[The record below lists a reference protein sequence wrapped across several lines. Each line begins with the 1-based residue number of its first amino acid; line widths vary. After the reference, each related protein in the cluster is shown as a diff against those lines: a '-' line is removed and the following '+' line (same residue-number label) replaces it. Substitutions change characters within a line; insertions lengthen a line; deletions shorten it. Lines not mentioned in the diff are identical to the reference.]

1 MEPLALAG
9 SEDYKGTGAHPPLQW
24 PATIPRKNTV
34 SNIIITYVT
43 HTTNQAEQ
51 LAILR
56 ALEYIETIKM
66 EDKTVTIYTDSQ
78 ATLDSLKNN
87 TNHTFLIEA
96 IRKKLVEMG
105 KAKWT
110 IQFCWVRAHVGIQG
124 NELADALAKE
134 AATNADLT
142 ESYKKVP
149 KRVVMSELTK
159 MRVVSWQQEW
169 DLTTKGA
176 ITKEYFPV
184 VAERLNININITPNL
199 TTIITG
205 HCIRGPTFTDLN

>member
-1 MEPLALAG
+1 
-9 SEDYKGTGAHPPLQW
+9 
-24 PATIPRKNTV
+24 
-34 SNIIITYVT
+34 
-43 HTTNQAEQ
+43 
-51 LAILR
+51 
-56 ALEYIETIKM
+56 M

-78 ATLDSLKNN
+78 VTLDSLKNN

-105 KAKWT
+105 KSKWT

-142 ESYKKVP
+142 DSYKKVP
-149 KRVVMSELTK
+149 KSVVMSELTE
-159 MRVVSWQQEW
+159 MSVVSWQREW
-169 DLTTKGA
+169 DLSTKGA

-199 TTIITG
+199 TTIPYLRVTVTYGLTLI
-205 HCIRGPTFTDLN
+205 DLN

>member
-1 MEPLALAG
+1 
-9 SEDYKGTGAHPPLQW
+9 
-24 PATIPRKNTV
+24 
-34 SNIIITYVT
+34 
-43 HTTNQAEQ
+43 
-51 LAILR
+51 
-56 ALEYIETIKM
+56 M

-78 ATLDSLKNN
+78 VTLDSLKNN

-124 NELADALAKE
+124 NELADALPKE

-159 MRVVSWQQEW
+159 MSVVSWQREW
-169 DLTTKGA
+169 DLPIKGA
-176 ITKEYFPV
+176 ITKEYFLV
-184 VAERLNININITPNL
+184 VAERLNININISPNL
-199 TTIITG
+199 TTIFTG
-205 HCIRGPTFTDLN
+205 HGNIRPYLHRFKLIDTPCACGYGDQTIDHILYECVLINKEREFNSKSRKDWCMASRQKAINKETLSTIH